1 MAAAKINP
9 GRSPRK
15 ESGFQA
21 FVRQDRDFVQIILLA
36 AAVLSLL
43 VTGDV
48 GAATLEIEEAAL
60 AGESLS
66 VAKDTGPVPEEKVPL
81 GLALP
86 AVEGR

>member
-9 GRSPRK
+9 GRCPRK

-21 FVRQDRDFVQIILLA
+21 FVRQDRDFMQIILLA

-48 GAATLEIEEAAL
+48 GARPGDRGAAL
-60 AGESLS
+60 TGESLS
-66 VAKDTGPVPEEKVPL
+66 VAKDTGPVPGEEVPL